1 MKKAYVRTCPSV
13 LQAAGQV
20 QDVPS
25 NVYKKMVAEADC
37 ANYHQPVLVPRDTTQ
52 VKNVQARNRQLFRL
66 THDAL
71 YNLHEIA
78 YDLGNFVSKIITYP
92 NLVVVCGLKSLK
104 QELDQLILL
113 SPDDPIL
120 LSYDTTFQ
128 LGDFYVS
135 PFLFKHVL
143 FESHPVIPVAFLLH
157 ERKFQIAHTEFM
169 AHLKEEIPSLST
181 AKLPVPIVVDDEI
194 ALCNAID
201 ASLPG
206 VVRVRC
212 WNHTINAVKLW
223 LRRHGAVSAEIPI
236 YVSNLRDLFHQPS
249 EEAYRNKLEEL
260 KTKWSEAFLE
270 YYYDSVHPEVSV

>member
-1 MKKAYVRTCPSV
+1 M
-13 LQAAGQV
+13 
-20 QDVPS
+20 
-25 NVYKKMVAEADC
+25 
-37 ANYHQPVLVPRDTTQ
+37 
-52 VKNVQARNRQLFRL
+52 
-66 THDAL
+66 
-71 YNLHEIA
+71 
-78 YDLGNFVSKIITYP
+78 
-92 NLVVVCGLKSLK
+92 
-104 QELDQLILL
+104 ILL

-128 LGDFYVS
+128 LGDFYVP

-157 ERKFQIAHTEFM
+157 ERKFQIAHTEIM
-169 AHLKEEIPSLST
+169 EHLREEIPSLST

-212 WNHTINAVKLW
+212 WNHTIIAVKLW

-249 EEAYRNKLEEL
+249 EEAFRNKLEEL
-260 KTKWSEAFLE
+260 KTKWSEVFLE
-270 YYYDSVHPEVSV
+270 YYYDSVYPEVSV

>member
-1 MKKAYVRTCPSV
+1 
-13 LQAAGQV
+13 
-20 QDVPS
+20 
-25 NVYKKMVAEADC
+25 MVAEADC

-104 QELDQLILL
+104 QELDRLILL
-113 SPDDPIL
+113 SSDDPIL
-120 LSYDTTFQ
+120 LSYDTTFEI
-128 LGDFYVS
+128 GDFYVF

-212 WNHTINAVKLW
+212 WKPGTIQSML
-223 LRRHGAVSAEIPI
+223 
-236 YVSNLRDLFHQPS
+236 
-249 EEAYRNKLEEL
+249 
-260 KTKWSEAFLE
+260 
-270 YYYDSVHPEVSV
+270 